1 MRNDI
6 YNRNTQDPNYTQM
19 QLEMD
24 DTLEMFRQQIE
35 SCLFTPK
42 TTVMGSLDFGAAL
55 DEYVW
60 SFMTST
66 NDLNYAVVQQ
76 ISKYCSLST
85 LYSYAVDSK
94 FYAGSIRD
102 IAVISITINDIDRFN
117 VVIA

>member
-42 TTVMGSLDFGAAL
+42 TSVMGEVNMGASLDEFI
-55 DEYVW
+55 W
-60 SFMTST
+60 SFRTSADDM
-66 NDLNYAVVQQ
+66 NFVVNQQ
-76 ISKYCSLST
+76 IQKYCT
-85 LYSYAVDSK
+85 MAREFPYVVNTQ

-102 IAVISITINDIDRFN
+102 IAVLNIERNNQDRFN
-117 VVIA
+117 VIIS

>member
-6 YNRNTQDPNYTQM
+6 YNRSVHDPNYTENQIE
-19 QLEMD
+19 LD
-24 DTLEMFRQQIE
+24 DSLEMFRQQIE

-42 TTVMGSLDFGAAL
+42 TIVMGSLDFGAAL

-76 ISKYCSLST
+76 ISKFCSLSSMFT
-85 LYSYAVDSK
+85 YKVDSE

-102 IAVISITINDIDRFN
+102 IAVISITIDNTDRFN